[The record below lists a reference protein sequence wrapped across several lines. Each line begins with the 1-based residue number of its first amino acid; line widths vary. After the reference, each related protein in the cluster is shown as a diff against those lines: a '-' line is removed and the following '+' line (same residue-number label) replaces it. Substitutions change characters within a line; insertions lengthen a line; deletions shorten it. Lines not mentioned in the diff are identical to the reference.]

1 MAEPSI
7 TYDRNELYRKLS
19 EVQGYFAEL
28 RYIDTGLA
36 YLEGKKS
43 SWWQNTPVG
52 PGVAY
57 VQARFG
63 TTFPFEKT
71 YTVPVDY
78 INLPWQDPRQEEI
91 DEVTGHLQT
100 LAKEANTWAATEIE
114 AITSRIQP
122 FTWPVGS
129 MYESQ
134 CVEPVLGAHMTL
146 YDEIRNDFGKLRH
159 SLGNWSGEAAETF
172 ASGFYHPFE
181 HTLRSQMQLLLALA
195 GGIAAAKAIAES
207 TQHSLMNVVHYTGE
221 ALRDQLQLSQAK
233 AELARQEAVKN
244 VMVIGGAALS
254 VFGGILAGSGLWAMT
269 MPTVAAGVGVA
280 ATTIPDGGWAALNL
294 RGSTATDLLSSMS
307 DAVGRVIR
315 NDSAQHRNLSEDV
328 EAALTRVNRIRDGS
342 DGDDGRLIPMRPDI
356 VSGVDGNDFRLP

>member
-7 TYDRNELYRKLS
+7 TYDRHELRRKLA
-19 EVQGYFAEL
+19 EIQGYFAEL

-43 SWWQNTPVG
+43 SWWHNTPVG
-52 PGVAY
+52 PGIAY

-71 YTVPVDY
+71 YTVPIDY
-78 INLPWQDPRQEEI
+78 LNLPWQNPRQEEI

-100 LAKEANTWAATEIE
+100 LAKEATTWAATEIE
-114 AITSRIQP
+114 ALTSRIQP

-129 MYESQ
+129 TYESQ
-134 CVEPVLGAHMTL
+134 CIEPVLGARMTL
-146 YDEIRNDFGKLRH
+146 HDEISHDFGKLRH
-159 SLGNWSGEAAETF
+159 SIGNWEGDAAETF
-172 ASGFYHPFE
+172 ASKFYHPFE
-181 HTLRSQMQLLLALA
+181 QTLRSQMQLLLALA

-221 ALRDQLQLSQAK
+221 ALREQLQLSQSR
-233 AELARQEAVKN
+233 AELARQEALKN
-244 VMVIGGAALS
+244 VMVIAGSTAS
-254 VFGGILAGSGLWAMT
+254 VFGGILAGGGLWAMT
-269 MPTVAAGVGVA
+269 MPTVAAGIGVA
-280 ATTIPDGGWAALNL
+280 ATAIPDGGWAALNL
-294 RGSTATDLLSSMS
+294 RGSTAADLLSSMS
-307 DAVGRVIR
+307 DAVSSVIR
-315 NDSAQHRNLSEDV
+315 NDHAQHRNLSDDV

-342 DGDDGRLIPMRPDI
+342 DGDDSRLIPMRPGI